1 MPVEPRSQ
9 GFASGPVLFN
19 PRKKWNDLNPRERG
33 MSSAGPIS
41 LDGFTVACVIA
52 CTWPSLWCEHV
63 VNKPRITWSQRA
75 VAISQSHRPSWL
87 RKRDYST
94 FRITYPR

>member
-33 MSSAGPIS
+33 MSSAGEF
-41 LDGFTVACVIA
+41 LAGWVYRGMCHCLYLAFTLVR
-52 CTWPSLWCEHV
+52 TRS
-63 VNKPRITWSQRA
+63 
-75 VAISQSHRPSWL
+75 
-87 RKRDYST
+87 
-94 FRITYPR
+94 